1 MNAQVTA
8 ALISGG
14 AALTVA
20 VLGIGGAIAAQIFA
34 TRHAFENSLALQEQ
48 QYAKQEHERHE
59 QSRREDA
66 YRFAEQRRST
76 YGRFVRLAREFL
88 YAVEAEHSA
97 AETLGRIDQQRN
109 RSQPASHDLEMSAET
124 AEQLVADARE
134 RKRRLHGEFGA
145 ACEEIYLLGSQEV
158 RLAWF
163 FAHGISLAEPA
174 GSADVDGEEVQQ
186 PGLDA
191 GGFGNRGGVAVVGG
205 DQAEVGE
212 GLEDGAAGGPG
223 GGCLVAGQAGHGAA
237 MGGQGLADLTFDE
250 AEDQQG
256 QADH

>member
-1 MNAQVTA
+1 MDAQVTA

-14 AALTVA
+14 AAMTVA
-20 VLGIGGAIAAQIFA
+20 VLGIGGAITAQLFA
-34 TRHAFENSLALQEQ
+34 TRHAFENSLALQER

-88 YAVEAEHSA
+88 DALEVEHST

-109 RSQPASHDLEMSAET
+109 RSQPGSHDLEMSAET
-124 AEQLVADARE
+124 AEQLAVNARE

-158 RLAWF
+158 RLAADQLWDE
-163 FAHGISLAEPA
+163 AHRATH
-174 GSADVDGEEVQQ
+174 SADGDYNTARTAFLEAARHELGIMTSQQSLNLMEPPVDQ
-186 PGLDA
+186 P
-191 GGFGNRGGVAVVGG
+191 
-205 DQAEVGE
+205 
-212 GLEDGAAGGPG
+212 
-223 GGCLVAGQAGHGAA
+223 
-237 MGGQGLADLTFDE
+237 
-250 AEDQQG
+250 
-256 QADH
+256 

>member
-1 MNAQVTA
+1 MDAQVTA

-20 VLGIGGAIAAQIFA
+20 VLGIGGAIAAQLFT

-48 QYAKQEHERHE
+48 QYAEQEHERHE
-59 QSRREDA
+59 RSRREDA

-88 YAVEAEHSA
+88 DAVDVEHSA
-97 AETLGRIDQQRN
+97 AENLDRIDQQRS
-109 RSQPASHDLEMSAET
+109 RSRPESHGVEMSAGT

-158 RLAWF
+158 RQAADRLWDE
-163 FAHGISLAEPA
+163 AHKATH
-174 GSADVDGEEVQQ
+174 SADSDYTTARTAFLEAARHELGIMRSQQ
-186 PGLDA
+186 SLNP
-191 GGFGNRGGVAVVGG
+191 VEPVS
-205 DQAEVGE
+205 
-212 GLEDGAAGGPG
+212 
-223 GGCLVAGQAGHGAA
+223 
-237 MGGQGLADLTFDE
+237 
-250 AEDQQG
+250 
-256 QADH
+256 